1 MISSSYANQTH
12 QLFGNQNLST
22 NVCFNL
28 ENVTVDFGG
37 IKAISNINLQI
48 RKGEIVFVTGA
59 SGAGKSTLLNVLAGN
74 IAPTGG
80 NIKID
85 DRVFTTQ
92 VFQDLRLVEHMSL
105 LENLQYS
112 FDPSVYRSRKEF
124 DSDLNE
130 LVKILGIKNRIKLKA
145 KDANGGLRQKVA
157 IIRALLSKPDVFIAD
172 EPSSSLDF
180 DNTKRLFDLL
190 NIYNSKRGTT
200 IIWASHNRELVQRF
214 TGRIIHLDNS
224 RLIHSGHACFI

>member
-1 MISSSYANQTH
+1 MISGSYTNQSH
-12 QLFGNQNLST
+12 HLFGNQNLNT
-22 NVCFNL
+22 NIYFSL
-28 ENVTVDFGG
+28 ENVSVEYADV
-37 IKAISNINLQI
+37 KAISNINLQI

-59 SGAGKSTLLNVLAGN
+59 SGAGKTTLLNVIAGN
-74 IAPTGG
+74 VQPTNGTV
-80 NIKID
+80 KID
-85 DRVFTTQ
+85 NKIFTTQ
-92 VFQDLRLVEHMSL
+92 VFQDLRLVEHMTL
-105 LENLQYS
+105 IENLQFA
-112 FDPSVYRSRKEF
+112 FDPSVYRTRKEF
-124 DSDLNE
+124 ENDLKE
-130 LVKILGIKNRIKLKA
+130 LVKILGIKNRVHLKA

-190 NIYNSKRGTT
+190 NIYNAKRGTT

>member
-22 NVCFNL
+22 NMCFNL
-28 ENVTVDFGG
+28 ENVSVDFNGV
-37 IKAISNINLQI
+37 KAISSINLQI

-59 SGAGKSTLLNVLAGN
+59 SGAGKTTLLNVLAGN
-74 IAPTGG
+74 IAPTSG

-85 DRVFTTQ
+85 DRAFTTQ

-112 FDPSVYRSRKEF
+112 FDPSVYRSRKVFE
-124 DSDLNE
+124 SDLNE